1 MGVSDKRGEPDEA
14 LTNDIEF
21 DWDDVKA
28 LSNLRD
34 HRVDFLEAMTVFA
47 DPLTLTDFDDEHSD
61 DEDRFVS
68 AGQSKR
74 GRLLLVVHT
83 FAEIATHPNAPGEAP
98 YTFVRIISARE
109 PTPHERRRYES
120 GASSVGA
127 GGSARTH

>member
-1 MGVSDKRGEPDEA
+1 MSNERDERNEPAEA

-68 AGQSKR
+68 VGQSKR

-83 FAEIATHPNAPGEAP
+83 FAEIASPGEAP